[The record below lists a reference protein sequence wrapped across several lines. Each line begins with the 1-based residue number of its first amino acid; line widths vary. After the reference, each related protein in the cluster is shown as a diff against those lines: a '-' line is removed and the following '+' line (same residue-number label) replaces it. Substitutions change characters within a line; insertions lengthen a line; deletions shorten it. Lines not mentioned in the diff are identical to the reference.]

1 MTDETPTRP
10 ALADIRE
17 YSFSSP
23 GEHTGYRVF
32 PDELEQEPEVFFHGT
47 DRRFLK
53 SIVADGFLKS
63 IVADGF
69 RFPPPDK
76 ARSVSFAR
84 NSSLP
89 LGYASGLG
97 ADGVVVAVRFNAN
110 NRSVRREESFGL
122 HIDAFDPQPEI
133 VGFCV
138 VRKGTS
144 PEQELTEEK
153 FFEQFAVLEDG
164 LVLVQIQLRS
174 LSENAKLFGSF
185 VRHMRRSICPT
196 TLSPR

>member
-1 MTDETPTRP
+1 
-10 ALADIRE
+10 
-17 YSFSSP
+17 
-23 GEHTGYRVF
+23 VF
-32 PDELEQEPEVFFHGT
+32 PDDLEQDPEVFFHGT
-47 DRRFLK
+47 DRRFLE
-53 SIVADGFLKS
+53 S

-84 NSSLP
+84 NSSVP

-97 ADGVVVAVRFNAN
+97 ADGVVIAVRFNAS

-138 VRKGTS
+138 VPADYVHR
-144 PEQELTEEK
+144 
-153 FFEQFAVLEDG
+153 
-164 LVLVQIQLRS
+164 
-174 LSENAKLFGSF
+174 
-185 VRHMRRSICPT
+185 
-196 TLSPR
+196 

>member
-76 ARSVSFAR
+76 ARSVSFFGKKKTFPRSFLLLLRRGGRCGRAR
-84 NSSLP
+84 V
-89 LGYASGLG
+89 Y
-97 ADGVVVAVRFNAN
+97 
-110 NRSVRREESFGL
+110 
-122 HIDAFDPQPEI
+122 
-133 VGFCV
+133 
-138 VRKGTS
+138 
-144 PEQELTEEK
+144 
-153 FFEQFAVLEDG
+153 
-164 LVLVQIQLRS
+164 
-174 LSENAKLFGSF
+174 
-185 VRHMRRSICPT
+185 
-196 TLSPR
+196 